1 MDGSRS
7 QLRLYWDR
15 TLDANSKKSLVH
27 LRSPRMVV
35 YYMFFFLGGV
45 LFFWDGMK
53 IMKSLDS
60 CHCSKLSYLF
70 AIRHM
75 ST

>member
-15 TLDANSKKSLVH
+15 TLDANSKIPGAFAIPHDGGLLHV
-27 LRSPRMVV
+27 L
-35 YYMFFFLGGV
+35 FFGGV

-53 IMKSLDS
+53 SLDS
-60 CHCSKLSYLF
+60 FVRSKLSYLF

-75 ST
+75 SA